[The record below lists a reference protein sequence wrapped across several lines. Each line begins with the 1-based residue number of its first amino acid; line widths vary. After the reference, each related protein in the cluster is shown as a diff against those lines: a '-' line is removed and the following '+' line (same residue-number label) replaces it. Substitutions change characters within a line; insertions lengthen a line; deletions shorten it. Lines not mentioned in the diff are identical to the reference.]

1 MSAAEGPVPMEI
13 DRVQSKGKSKG
24 SKGKSKDNSKGKSK
38 GKGKN
43 KDGKG
48 KGKPS
53 DQNQKGSK
61 GNVSLQNDRSKG
73 KGKGDSKA
81 CYVCG
86 RTGHM
91 AKDCW
96 HSGQVRQVGS
106 EAAAGST
113 AVQGSPSSSLGGMSS
128 VSQQQHP
135 VPPSSSTQYKVARIC
150 ELPTGSSDNG
160 LVFDM
165 RDSSPA
171 SFHGSVHA
179 IYHYIGDSLKD
190 ACDESFFSGAVRTI
204 SHDSM
209 ASERLEELLLLF
221 GTKIVTLF
229 GQRKNVFVK
238 QKHSGQ
244 RSNF

>member
-113 AVQGSPSSSLGGMSS
+113 AVQGSPSSSLGGMSQCFSTTASSASIVVDS
-128 VSQQQHP
+128 VQS
-135 VPPSSSTQYKVARIC
+135 C
-150 ELPTGSSDNG
+150 
-160 LVFDM
+160 
-165 RDSSPA
+165 
-171 SFHGSVHA
+171 
-179 IYHYIGDSLKD
+179 
-190 ACDESFFSGAVRTI
+190 
-204 SHDSM
+204 
-209 ASERLEELLLLF
+209 
-221 GTKIVTLF
+221 
-229 GQRKNVFVK
+229 
-238 QKHSGQ
+238 
-244 RSNF
+244 